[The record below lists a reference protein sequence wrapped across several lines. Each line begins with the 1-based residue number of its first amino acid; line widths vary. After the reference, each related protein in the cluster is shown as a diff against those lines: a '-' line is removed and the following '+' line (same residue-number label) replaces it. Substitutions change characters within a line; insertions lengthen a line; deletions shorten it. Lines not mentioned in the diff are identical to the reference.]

1 MRGAERYHRI
11 VSSSSIPALVQS
23 QRTRLPLAQERARTK
38 LESLVPDPSASAL
51 LKAAQKARTTPQR
64 VVWLQRAASAWAR
77 PMEAVAACRAGCSHC
92 CQIAVTISHVEAQ
105 LIAKATGR
113 QVHTPARSV
122 RVADEAS
129 IQALA
134 EAEAQLHT
142 GPLGPCPLLQD
153 DRCSVYEHRPLAC
166 RTLLNLD
173 DDDLLCRHVPG
184 HSSDVPYANAM
195 KLKGIAVLAQ
205 AGAIYADIREF
216 FPPA

>member
-1 MRGAERYHRI
+1 M
-11 VSSSSIPALVQS
+11 
-23 QRTRLPLAQERARTK
+23 
-38 LESLVPDPSASAL
+38 
-51 LKAAQKARTTPQR
+51 
-64 VVWLQRAASAWAR
+64 VWLQRAASAWAR
-77 PMEAVAACRAGCSHC
+77 LVQAVAACRAGCSHC

-105 LIAKATGR
+105 LIAKVGGR
-113 QVHTPARSV
+113 EVRTPARSV

-134 EAEAQLHT
+134 EAEAQLDT

-153 DRCSVYEHRPLAC
+153 DRCSVYDHRPMAC

-184 HSSDVPYANAM
+184 YSSDVAYANAM
-195 KLKGIAVLAQ
+195 QLKGIAVLTQ
-205 AGAIYADIREF
+205 AGAVYADIREF